1 MNIRTKLI
9 LSVGILAGMIILLVA
24 LSVVN
29 LQILTATE
37 PDSPAAI
44 PGLQRALLWVSVTGG
59 ICILASIVLLVWLP
73 RSCRTTPLHED
84 IREEQHGGTPYG
96 IPYQYAE

>member
-37 PDSPAAI
+37 PDSPVDFRYRCYLHSCQYRVA
-44 PGLQRALLWVSVTGG
+44 G
-59 ICILASIVLLVWLP
+59 LASP
-73 RSCRTTPLHED
+73 FHQQAYS
-84 IREEQHGGTPYG
+84 G
-96 IPYQYAE
+96 IDAWYP

>member
-29 LQILTATE
+29 LQILTATNQTALPPC
-37 PDSPAAI
+37 PDWNVLCCGFP
-44 PGLQRALLWVSVTGG
+44 LQVLFASCQYRVAG
-59 ICILASIVLLVWLP
+59 LASP
-73 RSCRTTPLHED
+73 FHQQAYS
-84 IREEQHGGTPYG
+84 G
-96 IPYQYAE
+96 IDAWYP

>member
-37 PDSPAAI
+37 PDRMPT
-44 PGLQRALLWVSVTGG
+44 L
-59 ICILASIVLLVWLP
+59 SINLV
-73 RSCRTTPLHED
+73 RIFIMH
-84 IREEQHGGTPYG
+84 
-96 IPYQYAE
+96 

>member
-59 ICILASIVLLVWLP
+59 ICMLATGLALDFHYGRYLH
-73 RSCRTTPLHED
+73 SCQYRVVGMVAPF
-84 IREEQHGGTPYG
+84 
-96 IPYQYAE
+96 YQQTY

>member
-37 PDSPAAI
+37 PT
-44 PGLQRALLWVSVTGG
+44 ALLPYPVCNVLCCGFLLRVAFVS
-59 ICILASIVLLVWLP
+59 LPVLCCW
-73 RSCRTTPLHED
+73 
-84 IREEQHGGTPYG
+84 YG
-96 IPYQYAE
+96 CPVLSTNLLGN

>member
-37 PDSPAAI
+37 PDSPAAM
-44 PGLQRALLWVSVTGG
+44 PGLERAFAVDFRYRCYLHSCQYRVAG
-59 ICILASIVLLVWLP
+59 LASP
-73 RSCRTTPLHED
+73 FHQQAYS
-84 IREEQHGGTPYG
+84 G
-96 IPYQYAE
+96 IDAWYP